1 MTVQVLRVLFLELV
15 QMVWYWYFFSLILAA
30 MAPEVF
36 KAYQNNASYLVPR
49 KENSNGWRGPGG
61 IGAESVACGDFIAP
75 Y

>member
-1 MTVQVLRVLFLELV
+1 
-15 QMVWYWYFFSLILAA
+15 

-36 KAYQNNASYLVPR
+36 NAYQNNVSHLVPR